1 MEITRESTLLALE
14 AWKKASGRKPLVLRG
29 ARQVGKTHVIK
40 KFAKQS
46 FVQNHYFN
54 FEEEPEL
61 KKFFL
66 EDLVPQRILRDLA
79 VFRKKK
85 IDLENDLIIFDEI
98 QYSPEALNS
107 LKYFNE
113 EFPNAYIISAGS
125 LLGLKLSEKSFP
137 VGKVNLMSV
146 TPLSFAEF
154 LQALGEHD
162 LLACLD
168 SPTSLAEPIHKQL
181 LDLVWTYQVVG
192 GMPEIVANFCS
203 ERENLLSAFEAARER
218 QKTLIQTYLADIA
231 KHSGKVNSMHI
242 ERVLHSIPAQLAQ
255 ATDGT
260 SSRFKFK
267 DVVAGNSGYASLV
280 GAIDWLIATNLV
292 HKVAIADGAEI
303 PLIKHTKENRFK
315 LYVLDVGILGA
326 LGSIPPNLI
335 YQAKFGSYKGYL
347 IENFAL
353 QEFIHYGY
361 ERLFSWQQ
369 NTSELE
375 FVFATNQGVI
385 PVEVKAG
392 INLQAKSLKV
402 FCERYNPSYSII
414 MSAMRDSRDTSK
426 QRLLPLY
433 RIKQAV
439 ELLRKITIS

>member
-1 MEITRESTLLALE
+1 VEITRESTLLALE